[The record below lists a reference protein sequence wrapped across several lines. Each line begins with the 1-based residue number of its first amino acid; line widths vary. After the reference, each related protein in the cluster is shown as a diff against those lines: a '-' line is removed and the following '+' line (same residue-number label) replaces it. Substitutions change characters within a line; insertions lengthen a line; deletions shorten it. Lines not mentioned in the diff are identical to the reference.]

1 MTVDAA
7 SEIRRRAAALSS
19 DGQDVEGPLEGY
31 HHEAYAFRLPVEN
44 PLAAHSLR
52 GKLRVPR
59 PGLLWF
65 DRRCFASEDRL
76 LIALQGRVS
85 RIPESAE
92 IADGVFLQ
100 GFIEGRTLGGG
111 ATSPRSLAARH
122 VTQLGRLFREL
133 TAIKPDELDD
143 IPRVPTLTGSSSVD
157 GDSVDSDSA
166 DDDSAG
172 FLRGLIRFTE
182 HEVYRRNA
190 GVFGTL
196 LSTLGVREQAWA
208 ELSESASGLGRRPF
222 VLLHGDLHRKN
233 LIVDPSGDLWFIDWE
248 LAMIGDPLYDLAT
261 HLHLMHYTKR
271 EEQQICEV
279 WREAVEYAKPGC
291 SAHMGHD
298 LPVLMAYKRV
308 QSVITD
314 VIRTAEEIRAASE
327 ADEQA
332 LPDAA
337 RKVRR
342 VLAAAQ
348 EQLGLT
354 SVPSLHRVMAAYAD
368 WLESSPRPHPEQH
381 P

>member
-44 PLAAHSLR
+44 PLAAHSPR

-111 ATSPRSLAARH
+111 ASSQRSLAARH

-143 IPRVPTLTGSSSVD
+143 IARVPTLTGSS
-157 GDSVDSDSA
+157 SVDSDSA

-196 LSTLGVREQAWA
+196 LSTLGVHEQALA

-233 LIVDPSGDLWFIDWE
+233 LIVDSSGDLWFIDWE

-271 EEQQICEV
+271 EEQRICEV
-279 WREAVEYAKPGC
+279 WREAVEYTKPGC

-327 ADEQA
+327 ADEQV

-368 WLESSPRPHPEQH
+368 WLKSSPRPHPEEH